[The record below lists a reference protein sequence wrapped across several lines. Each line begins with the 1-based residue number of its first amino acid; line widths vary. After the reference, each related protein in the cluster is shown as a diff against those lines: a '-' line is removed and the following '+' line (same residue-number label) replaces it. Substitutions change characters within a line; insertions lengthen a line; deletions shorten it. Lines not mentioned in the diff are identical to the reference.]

1 MKLFGIHGAVENR
14 SSRLESLKILEE
26 SLARVELMELFEIIQ
41 TVKSLDNSGGIVNAR
56 RIDGSTR
63 TQSGCGESS
72 EPGISDRAPENF

>member
-41 TVKSLDNSGGIVNAR
+41 AVKNLWTILEKSLM
-56 RIDGSTR
+56 
-63 TQSGCGESS
+63 
-72 EPGISDRAPENF
+72 